1 MRNKKVPEAED
12 VDSMDGKVK
21 VSIKQKLLWAYAF
34 FALIPMFIITIYT
47 YYSTKDILLEQ
58 LDTQLEQRLEQD
70 ARMIDE
76 KIGRLYNVSN
86 SLFTDDVLYNYLT
99 IDYSEKGFEDLYYYV
114 HAQLSRIK
122 ILYPEIEQL
131 SIYSTNSTL
140 PQDKLYFYFLSQEE
154 AEDWNRY
161 ADGNGC
167 DFQATVLKDGY
178 LSFIRKMNLYESGDI
193 DLFLRMDI
201 ADSEIGNMIQ
211 NTSTGRSFLTG
222 WQGDI
227 LVTGGDESDLPE
239 ISDQAS
245 DWISLSRETKYCGN
259 LTNLE
264 NIGIQRKQAG
274 YSASRV
280 FIVFLAASVMAFA
293 AIYFFSSRFQRSIQ
307 RIIEGAREIGTGNFT
322 YRIPVNSSDELGQV
336 ITEINQLGSKL
347 DILIED
353 SYKKEIARKDS
364 ELNLLQEQINPHF
377 LYNALASISSLARR
391 SRDSNTFKA
400 IQCLA
405 DFYRISLNKGKR
417 ILTVREEIKLLESYL
432 AVQRFRFGDFISVEY
447 EIDEELLDREIIK
460 LILQPIV
467 ENAIHHGRYD
477 DEEDFHICI
486 KLEAQGD
493 CMVFTIS
500 DDGKGIEAEELLKL
514 QKSMEQSDNG
524 MGLRNVNARIKLQYG
539 AKYGVSLESEPY
551 LGTIVRLELPL

>member
-1 MRNKKVPEAED
+1 M
-12 VDSMDGKVK
+12 GKMGGEVK
-21 VSIKQKLLWAYAF
+21 ASIKQKLLWAYAF
-34 FALIPMFIITIYT
+34 FALIPMLIITIYT
-47 YYSTKDILLEQ
+47 YYSTKDILIEQ
-58 LDTQLEQRLEQD
+58 LDVQLAQKLEQD
-70 ARMIDE
+70 VRMIDE
-76 KIGRLYNVSN
+76 KTERLYYVSN

-114 HAQLSRIK
+114 QAQLSRIK
-122 ILYPEIEQL
+122 ILYPEIELL

-140 PQDKLYFYFLSQEE
+140 PQDKLYFYFLDKEDIG
-154 AEDWNRY
+154 DWNRY
-161 ADGNGC
+161 ADGNGY
-167 DFQATVLKDGY
+167 DFQAVILEEGK
-178 LSFIRKMNLYESGDI
+178 LSFIRRMNLYESGDI

-201 ADSEIGNMIQ
+201 KSSEISDMIQ
-211 NTSTGRSFLTG
+211 NSNTGSSFLSDR
-222 WQGDI
+222 QGNI
-227 LVTGGDESDLPE
+227 LVSGGKEADFSEMSGRT
-239 ISDQAS
+239 S
-245 DWISLSRETKYCGN
+245 DWISLSQETKYCGT

-264 NIGIQRKQAG
+264 NIGVQQRQAG
-274 YSASRV
+274 YSASKV
-280 FIVFLAASVMAFA
+280 FIVFLVASVLAFV
-293 AIYFFSSRFQRSIQ
+293 AIYFFSSYFQKSIQ
-307 RIIEGAREIGTGNFT
+307 RIIEGAREIGAGNFA

-336 ITEINQLGSKL
+336 ITEINQLGKKL
-347 DILIED
+347 DVLIED

-377 LYNALASISSLARR
+377 LYNALASISSLARKN
-391 SRDSNTFKA
+391 RDADTFKA

-432 AVQRFRFGDFISVEY
+432 AVQRFRFGDFISVDY
-447 EIDEELLDREIIK
+447 ELDEDLLDKEIVK

-477 DEEDFHICI
+477 DEEDFHISI
-486 KLEAQGD
+486 KLAAQGE

-514 QKSMEQSDNG
+514 QESMEQSENG

-539 AKYGVSLESEPY
+539 SRYGVRLESQPY
-551 LGTIVRLELPL
+551 LGTIVRMELPLC